1 MMKNKGKRLVV
12 LLIAAC
18 MILSMFSGMTVSAAT
33 DAEIYATTNTIKKVD
48 EKYYYVDASGKTDKK
63 TGWKKVAGKYTYYVG
78 SKGNVTV
85 KITKGKYYKWSD
97 GQFKKQPVKKN
108 STKAIKGKA
117 FYVNKNG
124 NIEKKTGWKKVAGKY
139 AYYVNSNGAVSHK
152 ITKGKYYKWSNG
164 QFKKQPVRKNST
176 KTIQGKAFYVNK
188 NGNIEKKTGWK
199 KVAGKYT
206 YYVGSKGNVTVKI
219 TGGKY
224 YKWSNGKFKQQSL
237 EKYNGKIITIGKKA
251 FYVSENKIVRKTG
264 WNRVS
269 DPESFSITS
278 PRGYYVGTKG
288 SVLYKETAK
297 GTYEITSVGKVSD
310 KLMKNGWNGSVF
322 VKNGK
327 VQIKT
332 TVTVGGYINV
342 FDEDGKRVTLKN
354 SGNNIIRSDTNEP
367 VTTKGAYKVGSGS
380 NKTTYYVTNNGN
392 IKKNGTV
399 TVNGVKYT
407 VDASGKCT
415 KVTKNGSG
423 NSDGSGTNGNQE
435 QQSHV
440 CKWKLVMNSSLSP
453 VKTNY
458 KEHAA
463 VTKTVNK
470 KIRDAYDE
478 TVYSEHEWF
487 CCNGCSKDGLKDQDC
502 SYETYEELEEHQA
515 STAIYDENGKLKY
528 KHGGW
533 HTATVIVD
541 TIHHDAVY
549 ADVKEVVEKEWS
561 ECDYT
566 YKCTVCGDTMTEH
579 VVWGDTE
586 NSSACAYIP
595 NKSGDMLY
603 ADGSGVC
610 QVVTKNTPYGTI
622 GIDLAEPAYLTL
634 LKDHG
639 FIK

>member
-12 LLIAAC
+12 LLIAVC

-48 EKYYYVDASGKTDKK
+48 GKYYYVNASGKTDKK

-108 STKAIKGKA
+108 STKTIKGKA

-124 NIEKKTGWKKVAGKY
+124 NIEKKTGWKKIAGKY
-139 AYYVNSNGAVSHK
+139 AYYVNSNGVVSLK
-152 ITKGKYYKWSNG
+152 ITGGNYQKWSNG
-164 QFKKQPVRKNST
+164 QFKK
-176 KTIQGKAFYVNK
+176 
-188 NGNIEKKTGWK
+188 
-199 KVAGKYT
+199 
-206 YYVGSKGNVTVKI
+206 
-219 TGGKY
+219 
-224 YKWSNGKFKQQSL
+224 QSL

-251 FYVSENKIVRKTG
+251 FYVSEDKIVRKTG
-264 WNRVS
+264 WKRVS
-269 DPESFSITS
+269 GAKLSSITN

-297 GTYEITSVGKVSD
+297 GTCKITSAGEVSD

-342 FDEDGKRVTLKN
+342 FNKDGKRVTLKK
-354 SGNNIIRSDTNEP
+354 SGNKIVRSDTNEP

-380 NKTTYYVTNNGN
+380 NKQTYYVTNNGN

-415 KVTKNGSG
+415 KVTENGSG
-423 NSDGSGTNGNQE
+423 NSDGSGNDGEQNSGTNGNQD

-458 KEHAA
+458 KGHAA

-478 TVYSEHEWF
+478 PVYGERVICRMCKKQF
-487 CCNGCSKDGLKDQDC
+487 L
-502 SYETYEELEEHQA
+502 TYEDWGVHSDETNHGNCSLE
-515 STAIYDENGKLKY
+515 D
-528 KHGGW
+528 
-533 HTATVIVD
+533 VIVD

-549 ADVKEVVEKEWS
+549 ADVEEVVEKEWS
-561 ECDYT
+561 EWDQT
-566 YKCTVCGDTMTEH
+566 YKCTECGDIMTEH
-579 VVWGDTE
+579 VVNKNGELIYT
-586 NSSACAYIP
+586 P
-595 NKSGDMLY
+595 NKSGVLVDINGNEQDKVT
-603 ADGSGVC
+603 AGVSY
-610 QVVTKNTPYGTI
+610 K
-622 GIDLAEPAYLTL
+622 
-634 LKDHG
+634 
-639 FIK
+639 

>member
-48 EKYYYVDASGKTDKK
+48 GKYYYVNASGKTDKK

-85 KITKGKYYKWSD
+85 KITGGKYYKWSD

-124 NIEKKTGWKKVAGKY
+124 NIEKKTGWKKIAGKY
-139 AYYVNSNGAVSHK
+139 AYYVNSNGVVSLK
-152 ITKGKYYKWSNG
+152 ITGGNYQKWSNG
-164 QFKKQPVRKNST
+164 QFKK
-176 KTIQGKAFYVNK
+176 
-188 NGNIEKKTGWK
+188 
-199 KVAGKYT
+199 
-206 YYVGSKGNVTVKI
+206 
-219 TGGKY
+219 
-224 YKWSNGKFKQQSL
+224 QSL

-251 FYVSENKIVRKTG
+251 FYVSEDKIVRKTG
-264 WNRVS
+264 WKRVS
-269 DPESFSITS
+269 GAKLSSITN

-297 GTYEITSVGKVSD
+297 GTCKITSAGEVSD

-342 FDEDGKRVTLKN
+342 FNKDGKRVTLKK
-354 SGNNIIRSDTNEP
+354 SGNKIVRSDTNEP

-380 NKTTYYVTNNGN
+380 NKQTYYVTNNGN

-415 KVTKNGSG
+415 KVTENGSG
-423 NSDGSGTNGNQE
+423 NSDGSGNDGEQNSGTNGNQD

-478 TVYSEHEWF
+478 PIYSEEPWYV
-487 CCNGCSKDGLKDQDC
+487 CNSCSRRGIDDQEC
-502 SYETYEELEEHQA
+502 AYETYEELLEHHKA
-515 STAIYDENGKLKY
+515 NN
-528 KHGGW
+528 HGGN
-533 HTATVIVD
+533 HLIKKLLRYE
-541 TIHHDAVY
+541 HHDAVY

-561 ECDYT
+561 EWDQT

-579 VVWGDTE
+579 VVCGDTE
-586 NSSACAYIP
+586 KKQGVCAFILD
-595 NKSGDMLY
+595 KSGELVD
-603 ADGSGVC
+603 DDVI
-610 QVVTKNTPYGTI
+610 VTANTYYG
-622 GIDLAEPAYLTL
+622 AYYDAAKDSKYTDYLQL
-634 LKDHG
+634 LKDHH
-639 FIK
+639 FIQ

>member
-48 EKYYYVDASGKTDKK
+48 GKYYYVNASGKMDKK

-108 STKAIKGKA
+108 STKTIKGKA

-124 NIEKKTGWKKVAGKY
+124 NIEKKTGWKKIAGKY
-139 AYYVNSNGAVSHK
+139 AYYVNSNGVVSLK
-152 ITKGKYYKWSNG
+152 ITGGNYQKWSNG
-164 QFKKQPVRKNST
+164 QFKK
-176 KTIQGKAFYVNK
+176 
-188 NGNIEKKTGWK
+188 
-199 KVAGKYT
+199 
-206 YYVGSKGNVTVKI
+206 
-219 TGGKY
+219 
-224 YKWSNGKFKQQSL
+224 QSL

-251 FYVSENKIVRKTG
+251 FYVSEDKIVRKTG
-264 WNRVS
+264 WKRVS
-269 DPESFSITS
+269 GAKLSSITN

-297 GTYEITSVGKVSD
+297 GTCKITSAGEVSD

-342 FDEDGKRVTLKN
+342 FNKDGKRVTLKK
-354 SGNNIIRSDTNEP
+354 SGNKIVRSDTNEP

-415 KVTKNGSG
+415 KVTENGSD
-423 NSDGSGTNGNQE
+423 NSDESGNDGEQNSGTNGNQD

-440 CKWKLVMNSSLSP
+440 CKWKVVMNSSLSP

-478 TVYSEHEWF
+478 KVYSEHEWF

-561 ECDYT
+561 EWDQT

-579 VVWGDTE
+579 VVCGATE
-586 NSSACAYIP
+586 NTSMVEAYIP
-595 NKSGDMLY
+595 NKSGELVDDDGKAYIRVTAKKPYTWTGSVLNKKLS
-603 ADGSGVC
+603 ADEFYKTYGYVYIGSFANY
-610 QVVTKNTPYGTI
+610 TYIPNNDYM
-622 GIDLAEPAYLTL
+622 EL
-634 LKDHG
+634 LKAHG

>member
-48 EKYYYVDASGKTDKK
+48 GKYYYVNASGKTDKK

-85 KITKGKYYKWSD
+85 KITGGKYYKWSD

-124 NIEKKTGWKKVAGKY
+124 NIEKKTGWKKIAGKY
-139 AYYVNSNGAVSHK
+139 AYYVNSNGVVSLK
-152 ITKGKYYKWSNG
+152 ITGGNYQKWSNG
-164 QFKKQPVRKNST
+164 QFKK
-176 KTIQGKAFYVNK
+176 
-188 NGNIEKKTGWK
+188 
-199 KVAGKYT
+199 
-206 YYVGSKGNVTVKI
+206 
-219 TGGKY
+219 
-224 YKWSNGKFKQQSL
+224 QSL

-251 FYVSENKIVRKTG
+251 FYVSEDKIVRKTG
-264 WNRVS
+264 WKRVS
-269 DPESFSITS
+269 GAKLSSITN

-297 GTYEITSVGKVSD
+297 GTCKITSAGEVSD

-327 VQIKT
+327 VKIKT

-342 FDEDGKRVTLKN
+342 FNKDGKRVTLKK
-354 SGNNIIRSDTNEP
+354 SGNKIVRSDTNEP

-380 NKTTYYVTNNGN
+380 NKQTYYVTNNGN

-415 KVTKNGSG
+415 KVTENGSDNSDGSG
-423 NSDGSGTNGNQE
+423 NDGEQNSGTNGNQE

-440 CKWKLVMNSSLSP
+440 CKWKVVMNSSLSP

-478 TVYSEHEWF
+478 PIYSEEPWYV
-487 CCNGCSKDGLKDQDC
+487 CNSCSRRGIDDQEC
-502 SYETYEELEEHQA
+502 AYETYEELLEHHKA
-515 STAIYDENGKLKY
+515 NN
-528 KHGGW
+528 HGGN
-533 HTATVIVD
+533 HLIKKLLRYE
-541 TIHHDAVY
+541 HHDAVY
-549 ADVKEVVEKEWS
+549 ADVEEVVEKEWS
-561 ECDYT
+561 EWDQT
-566 YKCTVCGDTMTEH
+566 YKCTECGDIMTEH
-579 VVWGDTE
+579 VVNKNGELIYT
-586 NSSACAYIP
+586 P
-595 NKSGDMLY
+595 NKSGVLVDINGNEQDKVT
-603 ADGSGVC
+603 AGVSY
-610 QVVTKNTPYGTI
+610 K
-622 GIDLAEPAYLTL
+622 
-634 LKDHG
+634 
-639 FIK
+639 

>member
-1 MMKNKGKRLVV
+1 MFTMMKNKGKRLVV

-48 EKYYYVDASGKTDKK
+48 GKYYYVNASGKMDKK

-78 SKGNVTV
+78 SKSNVTV

-108 STKAIKGKA
+108 STKTIKGKA

-124 NIEKKTGWKKVAGKY
+124 NIEKKTGWKKIAGKY
-139 AYYVNSNGAVSHK
+139 AYYVNSNGVVSLK
-152 ITKGKYYKWSNG
+152 ITGGNYQKWSNG
-164 QFKKQPVRKNST
+164 QFKK
-176 KTIQGKAFYVNK
+176 
-188 NGNIEKKTGWK
+188 
-199 KVAGKYT
+199 
-206 YYVGSKGNVTVKI
+206 
-219 TGGKY
+219 
-224 YKWSNGKFKQQSL
+224 QSL

-251 FYVSENKIVRKTG
+251 FYVSEDKIVRKTG
-264 WNRVS
+264 WKRVS
-269 DPESFSITS
+269 GAKLSSITN

-342 FDEDGKRVTLKN
+342 FNKDGKRVTLKK
-354 SGNNIIRSDTNEP
+354 SGNKIVRSDTNEP

-380 NKTTYYVTNNGN
+380 NKQTYYVTNNGN

-415 KVTKNGSG
+415 KVTENGSG
-423 NSDGSGTNGNQE
+423 NSDGSGNDGEQNSGTNGNQD

-478 TVYSEHEWF
+478 KVYSEHEWF

-549 ADVKEVVEKEWS
+549 ADVEEVVEKEWS
-561 ECDYT
+561 EWDQT

-579 VVWGDTE
+579 VVCGATE
-586 NSSACAYIP
+586 NTSMVEAYIP
-595 NKSGDMLY
+595 NKSGELVDDDGKAYIRVTAKKPYTWTGSVLNKKLS
-603 ADGSGVC
+603 ADEFYKTYGYVYIGSFANY
-610 QVVTKNTPYGTI
+610 TYIPNNDYM
-622 GIDLAEPAYLTL
+622 EL
-634 LKDHG
+634 LKAHG

>member
-1 MMKNKGKRLVV
+1 MMKNKGKKLVV

-48 EKYYYVDASGKTDKK
+48 GKYYYVNASGKMDKK

-108 STKAIKGKA
+108 STKTIKGKA

-124 NIEKKTGWKKVAGKY
+124 NIEKKTGWKKIAGKY
-139 AYYVNSNGAVSHK
+139 AYYVNSNGVVSLK
-152 ITKGKYYKWSNG
+152 ITGGNYQKWSNG
-164 QFKKQPVRKNST
+164 QFKK
-176 KTIQGKAFYVNK
+176 
-188 NGNIEKKTGWK
+188 
-199 KVAGKYT
+199 
-206 YYVGSKGNVTVKI
+206 
-219 TGGKY
+219 
-224 YKWSNGKFKQQSL
+224 QSL

-251 FYVSENKIVRKTG
+251 FYVSEDKIVRKTG
-264 WNRVS
+264 WKRVS
-269 DPESFSITS
+269 GAKLSSITN

-288 SVLYKETAK
+288 SVLYKETAM

-342 FDEDGKRVTLKN
+342 FDKDGKRVTLKN
-354 SGNNIIRSDTNEP
+354 SGNNIVRSDTNEP

-415 KVTKNGSG
+415 KVTENGSD
-423 NSDGSGTNGNQE
+423 NSDESGNDGEQNSGTNGNQD

-440 CKWKLVMNSSLSP
+440 CKWKVVMNSSLSP

-478 TVYSEHEWF
+478 PVYGERVICRMCKKQF
-487 CCNGCSKDGLKDQDC
+487 L
-502 SYETYEELEEHQA
+502 TYEDWGVHSDETNHGNCSLE
-515 STAIYDENGKLKY
+515 D
-528 KHGGW
+528 
-533 HTATVIVD
+533 VIVD

-561 ECDYT
+561 EWDQT
-566 YKCTVCGDTMTEH
+566 YKCTECGDTMTEH
-579 VVWGDTE
+579 VVCGAIDT
-586 NSSACAYIP
+586 SSYVLAYISDKGGEKVD
-595 NKSGDMLY
+595 NNGKAYLRFTANM
-603 ADGSGVC
+603 
-610 QVVTKNTPYGTI
+610 PYGRGSDVNKKLTKDEI
-622 GIDLAEPAYLTL
+622 YKTYGYVYLLDDADLIYAPDESYLQL
-634 LKDHG
+634 LKDHH
-639 FIK
+639 FIQ

>member
-48 EKYYYVDASGKTDKK
+48 GKYYYVNASGKTDKK

-97 GQFKKQPVKKN
+97 GQFKKQPVNKN
-108 STKAIKGKA
+108 STKTIKGKA

-124 NIEKKTGWKKVAGKY
+124 NIEKKTGWKKIAGKY
-139 AYYVNSNGAVSHK
+139 AYYVNSNGVVSLK
-152 ITKGKYYKWSNG
+152 ITGGNYQKWSNG
-164 QFKKQPVRKNST
+164 QFKK
-176 KTIQGKAFYVNK
+176 
-188 NGNIEKKTGWK
+188 
-199 KVAGKYT
+199 
-206 YYVGSKGNVTVKI
+206 
-219 TGGKY
+219 
-224 YKWSNGKFKQQSL
+224 QSL

-251 FYVSENKIVRKTG
+251 FYVSEDKIVRKTG
-264 WNRVS
+264 WKRVS
-269 DPESFSITS
+269 GAKLSSITN

-342 FDEDGKRVTLKN
+342 FNKDGKRVTLKK
-354 SGNNIIRSDTNEP
+354 SGNKIVRSDTNEP

-415 KVTKNGSG
+415 KVTENGSD
-423 NSDGSGTNGNQE
+423 NSDESGNDGEQNSGTNGNQD

-440 CKWKLVMNSSLSP
+440 CKWLVVLDKNQNP
-453 VKTNY
+453 VQSNY
-458 KEHAA
+458 KKHDA
-463 VTKTVNK
+463 VMGTENQL
-470 KIRDAYDE
+470 IRDAWDE
-478 TVYSEHEWF
+478 PIYAARKWLV
-487 CCNGCSKDGLKDQDC
+487 CNTCSGELGIDDQDC
-502 SYETYEELEEHQA
+502 AYENTAELDKHQDA
-515 STAIYDENGKLKY
+515 VH
-528 KHGGW
+528 HGGN
-533 HTATVIVD
+533 HLVKKIID
-541 TIHHDAVY
+541 YKHHDAEY
-549 ADVKEVVEKEWS
+549 ADVPVIKKRAYE

-610 QVVTKNTPYGTI
+610 QVVTKNTPYGTV

>member
-48 EKYYYVDASGKTDKK
+48 GKYYYVNASGKTDKK

-108 STKAIKGKA
+108 STKTIKGKA

-124 NIEKKTGWKKVAGKY
+124 NIEKKTGWKKIAGKY
-139 AYYVNSNGAVSHK
+139 AYYVNSNGVVSLK
-152 ITKGKYYKWSNG
+152 ITGGNYQKWSNG
-164 QFKKQPVRKNST
+164 QFKK
-176 KTIQGKAFYVNK
+176 
-188 NGNIEKKTGWK
+188 
-199 KVAGKYT
+199 
-206 YYVGSKGNVTVKI
+206 
-219 TGGKY
+219 
-224 YKWSNGKFKQQSL
+224 QSL

-251 FYVSENKIVRKTG
+251 FYVSEDKIVRKTG
-264 WNRVS
+264 WKRVS
-269 DPESFSITS
+269 GANLSSIMN

-297 GTYEITSVGKVSD
+297 GTCKITSAGEVSD

-332 TVTVGGYINV
+332 NVTVGGYINV
-342 FDEDGKRVTLKN
+342 FDKDGKRVTLKK
-354 SGNNIIRSDTNEP
+354 SGNNIVRSDTNEP

-415 KVTKNGSG
+415 KVTENGSDNSDGSG
-423 NSDGSGTNGNQE
+423 NDGEQNSGTNGNQE

-478 TVYSEHEWF
+478 PVYGERVICRMCKKQF
-487 CCNGCSKDGLKDQDC
+487 L
-502 SYETYEELEEHQA
+502 TYEDWGVHSDETNHGNCSLE
-515 STAIYDENGKLKY
+515 D
-528 KHGGW
+528 
-533 HTATVIVD
+533 VIVD

-549 ADVKEVVEKEWS
+549 ADVEEVVEKEWS
-561 ECDYT
+561 EWDQT

-579 VVWGDTE
+579 VVCGDTE
-586 NSSACAYIP
+586 KKQGVCAFILD
-595 NKSGDMLY
+595 KSGELVD
-603 ADGSGVC
+603 DDVI
-610 QVVTKNTPYGTI
+610 VTANTYYG
-622 GIDLAEPAYLTL
+622 AYYDAAKDSKYTDYLQL
-634 LKDHG
+634 LKDHH
-639 FIK
+639 FIQ

>member
-33 DAEIYATTNTIKKVD
+33 DAEIYATTNTIKKDD
-48 EKYYYVDASGKTDKK
+48 EKYYYVNASGKTDKK

-78 SKGNVTV
+78 PKGNVTV
-85 KITKGKYYKWSD
+85 KITKGKYYKWSN

-108 STKAIKGKA
+108 STKTIKGKA

-124 NIEKKTGWKKVAGKY
+124 NIEKKTGWKKIAGKY
-139 AYYVNSNGAVSHK
+139 AYYVNSNGVVSLK
-152 ITKGKYYKWSNG
+152 ITGGNYQKWSNG
-164 QFKKQPVRKNST
+164 QFKK
-176 KTIQGKAFYVNK
+176 
-188 NGNIEKKTGWK
+188 
-199 KVAGKYT
+199 
-206 YYVGSKGNVTVKI
+206 
-219 TGGKY
+219 
-224 YKWSNGKFKQQSL
+224 QSL

-251 FYVSENKIVRKTG
+251 FYVSEDKIVRKTG
-264 WNRVS
+264 WKRVS
-269 DPESFSITS
+269 GANLSSIMN

-297 GTYEITSVGKVSD
+297 GTCKITSAGEVSD

-332 TVTVGGYINV
+332 NVTVGGYINV
-342 FDEDGKRVTLKN
+342 FDKDGKRVTLKK
-354 SGNNIIRSDTNEP
+354 SGNNIVRSDTNEP

-415 KVTKNGSG
+415 KVTENGSDNSDGSG
-423 NSDGSGTNGNQE
+423 NDGEQNSGTNGNQD

-478 TVYSEHEWF
+478 PVYGERVICRMCKKQF
-487 CCNGCSKDGLKDQDC
+487 L
-502 SYETYEELEEHQA
+502 TYEDWGVHSDETNHGNCSLE
-515 STAIYDENGKLKY
+515 D
-528 KHGGW
+528 
-533 HTATVIVD
+533 VIVD

-561 ECDYT
+561 EWDQT

-579 VVWGDTE
+579 VVCGDTE
-586 NSSACAYIP
+586 KKQGVCAFILD
-595 NKSGDMLY
+595 KSGELVD
-603 ADGSGVC
+603 DDVI
-610 QVVTKNTPYGTI
+610 VTANTYYG
-622 GIDLAEPAYLTL
+622 AYYDAAKDSKYTDYLQL
-634 LKDHG
+634 LKDHH
-639 FIK
+639 FIQ

>member
-33 DAEIYATTNTIKKVD
+33 NAEIYATTNTIKKVD
-48 EKYYYVDASGKTDKK
+48 GKYYYVNASGKMDKK

-78 SKGNVTV
+78 SKSNVTV

-108 STKAIKGKA
+108 STKTIKGKA

-124 NIEKKTGWKKVAGKY
+124 NIEKKTGWKKIAGKY
-139 AYYVNSNGAVSHK
+139 AYYVNSNGVVSLK
-152 ITKGKYYKWSNG
+152 ITGGNYQKWSNG
-164 QFKKQPVRKNST
+164 QFKK
-176 KTIQGKAFYVNK
+176 
-188 NGNIEKKTGWK
+188 
-199 KVAGKYT
+199 
-206 YYVGSKGNVTVKI
+206 
-219 TGGKY
+219 
-224 YKWSNGKFKQQSL
+224 QSL

-251 FYVSENKIVRKTG
+251 FYVSEDKIVRKTG
-264 WNRVS
+264 WKRVS
-269 DPESFSITS
+269 GAKLSSITN

-342 FDEDGKRVTLKN
+342 FNKDGKRVTLKK
-354 SGNNIIRSDTNEP
+354 SGNKIVRSDTNEP

-380 NKTTYYVTNNGN
+380 NKQTYYVTNNGN

-415 KVTKNGSG
+415 KVTENGSDNSDGSG
-423 NSDGSGTNGNQE
+423 NDGEQNSGTNGNQE

-440 CKWKLVMNSSLSP
+440 CKWKVVMNSSLSP

-478 TVYSEHEWF
+478 PVYGERVICRMCKKQF
-487 CCNGCSKDGLKDQDC
+487 L
-502 SYETYEELEEHQA
+502 TYEDWGVHSDETNHGNCSLE
-515 STAIYDENGKLKY
+515 D
-528 KHGGW
+528 
-533 HTATVIVD
+533 VIVD

-561 ECDYT
+561 EWDQT
-566 YKCTVCGDTMTEH
+566 YKCTVCGDIMTEH
-579 VVWGDTE
+579 VVCGDTE
-586 NSSACAYIP
+586 KKQGVCAFILD
-595 NKSGDMLY
+595 KSGELVD
-603 ADGSGVC
+603 DDVI
-610 QVVTKNTPYGTI
+610 VTANTYYG
-622 GIDLAEPAYLTL
+622 AYYDAAKDSKYTDYLQL
-634 LKDHG
+634 LKDHH
-639 FIK
+639 FIQ

>member
-48 EKYYYVDASGKTDKK
+48 GKYYYVNASGKTDKK

-108 STKAIKGKA
+108 STKTIKGKA

-124 NIEKKTGWKKVAGKY
+124 NIEKKTGWKKIAGKY
-139 AYYVNSNGAVSHK
+139 AYYVNSNGVVSLK
-152 ITKGKYYKWSNG
+152 ITGGNYQKWSNG
-164 QFKKQPVRKNST
+164 QFKK
-176 KTIQGKAFYVNK
+176 
-188 NGNIEKKTGWK
+188 
-199 KVAGKYT
+199 
-206 YYVGSKGNVTVKI
+206 
-219 TGGKY
+219 
-224 YKWSNGKFKQQSL
+224 QSL

-251 FYVSENKIVRKTG
+251 FYVSEDKIVRKTG
-264 WNRVS
+264 WKRVS
-269 DPESFSITS
+269 GAKLSSITN

-342 FDEDGKRVTLKN
+342 FNKDGKRVTLKK
-354 SGNNIIRSDTNEP
+354 SGNKIVRSDTNEP

-380 NKTTYYVTNNGN
+380 NKQTYYVTNNGN

-415 KVTKNGSG
+415 KVTENGSG
-423 NSDGSGTNGNQE
+423 NSDGSGNDGEQNSGTNGNQD

-478 TVYSEHEWF
+478 KVYSEHEWF

-549 ADVKEVVEKEWS
+549 ADVEEVVEKEWS
-561 ECDYT
+561 EWDQT

-579 VVWGDTE
+579 VVCGATE
-586 NSSACAYIP
+586 NTSMVEAYIP
-595 NKSGDMLY
+595 NKSGELVDDDGKAYIRVTAKKPYTWTGSVLNKKLS
-603 ADGSGVC
+603 ADEFYKTYGYVYIGSFANY
-610 QVVTKNTPYGTI
+610 TYIPNNDYM
-622 GIDLAEPAYLTL
+622 EL
-634 LKDHG
+634 LKAHG

>member
-48 EKYYYVDASGKTDKK
+48 GKYYYVNASGKMDKK

-108 STKAIKGKA
+108 STKTIKGKA

-199 KVAGKYT
+199 KVAGEYT
-206 YYVGSKGNVTVKI
+206 
-219 TGGKY
+219 
-224 YKWSNGKFKQQSL
+224 
-237 EKYNGKIITIGKKA
+237 
-251 FYVSENKIVRKTG
+251 
-264 WNRVS
+264 
-269 DPESFSITS
+269 
-278 PRGYYVGTKG
+278 YYVGTKG

-297 GTYEITSVGKVSD
+297 GTCKITSAGEVSD

-342 FDEDGKRVTLKN
+342 FDEDGKRVTLKK
-354 SGNNIIRSDTNEP
+354 SGNNIVRSDTNEP
-367 VTTKGAYKVGSGS
+367 VTTKGAYKVGTGD
-380 NKTTYYVTNNGN
+380 NKTIYYCNNTSGK
-392 IKKNGTV
+392 IKTSGTV
-399 TVNGVKYT
+399 TINGKIYTIGNNGKVNVQNPGNGGQGN
-407 VDASGKCT
+407 DDSGKD
-415 KVTKNGSG
+415 NSGSK
-423 NSDGSGTNGNQE
+423 Q
-435 QQSHV
+435 HV
-440 CKWKLVMNSSLSP
+440 CKWLVVLDKKQNP
-453 VKTNY
+453 VQSNY
-458 KEHAA
+458 KKHDAA
-463 VTKTVNK
+463 MGTENQL
-470 KIRDAYDE
+470 IRDAWDE
-478 TVYSEHEWF
+478 PIYAARKWLV
-487 CCNGCSKDGLKDQDC
+487 CNTCSGELGIDDQDC
-502 SYETYEELEEHQA
+502 AYENTAELDKHQDA
-515 STAIYDENGKLKY
+515 VHHGGNHLVKKIIDY
-528 KHGGW
+528 KH
-533 HTATVIVD
+533 HN
-541 TIHHDAVY
+541 AVY
-549 ADVKEVVEKEWS
+549 ADVPVTKERAYEEWD
-561 ECDYT
+561 ET
-566 YKCTVCGDTMTEH
+566 YKCTVCGDTMTVH
-579 VVWGDTE
+579 VVCGDTE
-586 NSSACAYIP
+586 QRSGTCAYIP
-595 NKSGDMLY
+595 NKSGDLVWD
-603 ADGSGVC
+603 DGTLRRTVKAGV
-610 QVVTKNTPYGTI
+610 PYGVYVDDSYDT
-622 GIDLAEPAYLTL
+622 AYLTL

-639 FIK
+639 IVK

>member
-33 DAEIYATTNTIKKVD
+33 DAEIYATTNTIKKDD
-48 EKYYYVDASGKTDKK
+48 EKYYYVNASGKTDKK

-85 KITKGKYYKWSD
+85 KITGGKYYKWSD

-354 SGNNIIRSDTNEP
+354 SGNNIVRSDTNEP

-440 CKWKLVMNSSLSP
+440 CKWKVVMNSSLSP

-478 TVYSEHEWF
+478 PIYSEEPWYV
-487 CCNGCSKDGLKDQDC
+487 CNSCSRRGIDDQEC
-502 SYETYEELEEHQA
+502 AYETYEELLEHHKV
-515 STAIYDENGKLKY
+515 NN
-528 KHGGW
+528 HGGN
-533 HTATVIVD
+533 HLIKKLLRYE
-541 TIHHDAVY
+541 HHDAVY

-561 ECDYT
+561 EWDQT
-566 YKCTVCGDTMTEH
+566 YKCTVCGDIMTEH
-579 VVWGDTE
+579 VVNKNGELIYT
-586 NSSACAYIP
+586 P
-595 NKSGDMLY
+595 NKSGVLVDINGNEQDKVT
-603 ADGSGVC
+603 AGVSY
-610 QVVTKNTPYGTI
+610 K
-622 GIDLAEPAYLTL
+622 
-634 LKDHG
+634 
-639 FIK
+639 

>member
-1 MMKNKGKRLVV
+1 MMKKKGKRLVV

-48 EKYYYVDASGKTDKK
+48 EKYYYVNASGKMDKK

-108 STKAIKGKA
+108 STKTIKGKA

-124 NIEKKTGWKKVAGKY
+124 NIEKKTGWKKIAGKY
-139 AYYVNSNGAVSHK
+139 AYYVNSNGVVSLK
-152 ITKGKYYKWSNG
+152 ITGGNYQKWSNG
-164 QFKKQPVRKNST
+164 QFKK
-176 KTIQGKAFYVNK
+176 
-188 NGNIEKKTGWK
+188 
-199 KVAGKYT
+199 
-206 YYVGSKGNVTVKI
+206 
-219 TGGKY
+219 
-224 YKWSNGKFKQQSL
+224 QSL

-251 FYVSENKIVRKTG
+251 FYVSEDKIVRKTG
-264 WNRVS
+264 WKRVS
-269 DPESFSITS
+269 GAKLSSITN

-297 GTYEITSVGKVSD
+297 GTCKITSAGEVSD

-342 FDEDGKRVTLKN
+342 FNKDGKRVTLKK
-354 SGNNIIRSDTNEP
+354 SGNNIVRSDTNEP

-380 NKTTYYVTNNGN
+380 NKQTYYVTNNGN

-415 KVTKNGSG
+415 KVTENGSG
-423 NSDGSGTNGNQE
+423 NSDGSGNDGKQEPSTNGNQD

-478 TVYSEHEWF
+478 PVYGERVICRMCKKQF
-487 CCNGCSKDGLKDQDC
+487 L
-502 SYETYEELEEHQA
+502 TYEDWGVHSDETNHGNCSLE
-515 STAIYDENGKLKY
+515 D
-528 KHGGW
+528 
-533 HTATVIVD
+533 VIVD

-561 ECDYT
+561 EWDQT

-579 VVWGDTE
+579 VVCGATE
-586 NSSACAYIP
+586 NTSMVEAYIP
-595 NKSGDMLY
+595 NKSGEVIDDDGKAYIRVTAKKPYTWTGSVLNKKLS
-603 ADGSGVC
+603 ADEFYKTYGYVYIGSFANY
-610 QVVTKNTPYGTI
+610 TYIPNNDYM
-622 GIDLAEPAYLTL
+622 EL
-634 LKDHG
+634 LKAHG

>member
-48 EKYYYVDASGKTDKK
+48 GKYYYVNASGKTDKK

-85 KITKGKYYKWSD
+85 KITGGKYYKWSD

-124 NIEKKTGWKKVAGKY
+124 NIEKKTGWKKIAGKY
-139 AYYVNSNGAVSHK
+139 AYYVNSNGVVSLK
-152 ITKGKYYKWSNG
+152 ITGGNYQKWSNG
-164 QFKKQPVRKNST
+164 QFKK
-176 KTIQGKAFYVNK
+176 
-188 NGNIEKKTGWK
+188 
-199 KVAGKYT
+199 
-206 YYVGSKGNVTVKI
+206 
-219 TGGKY
+219 
-224 YKWSNGKFKQQSL
+224 QSL
-237 EKYNGKIITIGKKA
+237 EKYNGKIIIIGKKA
-251 FYVSENKIVRKTG
+251 FYVSEDKIVRKTG
-264 WNRVS
+264 WKRVS
-269 DPESFSITS
+269 GANLSSITN

-297 GTYEITSVGKVSD
+297 GTCKITSAGEVSD

-342 FDEDGKRVTLKN
+342 FNKDGKRVTLKK
-354 SGNNIIRSDTNEP
+354 SGNKIVRSDTNEP

-380 NKTTYYVTNNGN
+380 NKQTYYVTNNGN

-415 KVTKNGSG
+415 KVTENGSDNSDGSG
-423 NSDGSGTNGNQE
+423 NDGEQNSGTNGNQE

-440 CKWKLVMNSSLSP
+440 CKWKVVMNSSLSP

-463 VTKTVNK
+463 VTKIVNK

-478 TVYSEHEWF
+478 PIYSEEPWYV
-487 CCNGCSKDGLKDQDC
+487 CNSCSRRGIDDQEC
-502 SYETYEELEEHQA
+502 AYETYEELLEHHKA
-515 STAIYDENGKLKY
+515 NN
-528 KHGGW
+528 HGGN
-533 HTATVIVD
+533 HLIKKLLRYE
-541 TIHHDAVY
+541 HHDAVY
-549 ADVKEVVEKEWS
+549 ADVEEVVEKEWS
-561 ECDYT
+561 EWDQT
-566 YKCTVCGDTMTEH
+566 YKCTECGDIMTEH
-579 VVWGDTE
+579 VVNKNGELIYT
-586 NSSACAYIP
+586 P
-595 NKSGDMLY
+595 KKSGVLVDINGNEQDKVT
-603 ADGSGVC
+603 AGVSY
-610 QVVTKNTPYGTI
+610 K
-622 GIDLAEPAYLTL
+622 
-634 LKDHG
+634 
-639 FIK
+639 

>member
-124 NIEKKTGWKKVAGKY
+124 NIEKKTGWKKIAGKY
-139 AYYVNSNGAVSHK
+139 AYYVNSNGVVSLK
-152 ITKGKYYKWSNG
+152 ITGGNYQKWSNG
-164 QFKKQPVRKNST
+164 QFKK
-176 KTIQGKAFYVNK
+176 
-188 NGNIEKKTGWK
+188 
-199 KVAGKYT
+199 
-206 YYVGSKGNVTVKI
+206 
-219 TGGKY
+219 
-224 YKWSNGKFKQQSL
+224 QSL

-251 FYVSENKIVRKTG
+251 FYVSEDKIVRKTG
-264 WNRVS
+264 WKRVS
-269 DPESFSITS
+269 GANLSSITN

-297 GTYEITSVGKVSD
+297 GTCKITSAGEVSD

-342 FDEDGKRVTLKN
+342 FNKDGKRVTLKK
-354 SGNNIIRSDTNEP
+354 SGNKIVRSDTNEP

-380 NKTTYYVTNNGN
+380 NKQTYYVTNNGN

-415 KVTKNGSG
+415 KVTENGSDNSDGSG
-423 NSDGSGTNGNQE
+423 NDGEQNSGTNGNQE

-440 CKWKLVMNSSLSP
+440 CKWKVVMNSSLSP

-463 VTKTVNK
+463 VTKIVNK

-478 TVYSEHEWF
+478 PIYSEEPWYV
-487 CCNGCSKDGLKDQDC
+487 CNSCSRRGIDDQEC
-502 SYETYEELEEHQA
+502 AYETYEELLEHHKA
-515 STAIYDENGKLKY
+515 NN
-528 KHGGW
+528 HGGN
-533 HTATVIVD
+533 HLIKKLLRYE
-541 TIHHDAVY
+541 HHDAVY
-549 ADVKEVVEKEWS
+549 ADVEEVVEKEWS
-561 ECDYT
+561 EWDQT
-566 YKCTVCGDTMTEH
+566 YKCTVCGDIMTEH
-579 VVWGDTE
+579 VVNKNGELIYT
-586 NSSACAYIP
+586 P
-595 NKSGDMLY
+595 NKSGVLVDINGNEQDKVT
-603 ADGSGVC
+603 AGVSY
-610 QVVTKNTPYGTI
+610 K
-622 GIDLAEPAYLTL
+622 
-634 LKDHG
+634 
-639 FIK
+639 

>member
-48 EKYYYVDASGKTDKK
+48 EKYYYVNASGKMDKK

-108 STKAIKGKA
+108 STKTIKGKA

-124 NIEKKTGWKKVAGKY
+124 NIEKKTGWKKIADKY
-139 AYYVNSNGAVSHK
+139 AYYVNSNGVVSL
-152 ITKGKYYKWSNG
+152 
-164 QFKKQPVRKNST
+164 
-176 KTIQGKAFYVNK
+176 
-188 NGNIEKKTGWK
+188 
-199 KVAGKYT
+199 
-206 YYVGSKGNVTVKI
+206 KI
-219 TGGKY
+219 TGGNY
-224 YKWSNGKFKQQSL
+224 QKWSDGTFKKQSL

-251 FYVSENKIVRKTG
+251 FYVSEDKIVRKTG
-264 WNRVS
+264 WKRVS
-269 DPESFSITS
+269 GANLSSITNPS
-278 PRGYYVGTKG
+278 GYYVGTKG

-297 GTYEITSVGKVSD
+297 GTCKITSAGKVSD

-342 FDEDGKRVTLKN
+342 FDKEGKRVTLKK
-354 SGNNIIRSDTNEP
+354 SGNNIVRSDTNEP

-380 NKTTYYVTNNGN
+380 NKQTYYVTNNGN

-415 KVTKNGSG
+415 KVTENGSG
-423 NSDGSGTNGNQE
+423 NSDGSGNDGKQDSGTNGNQD

-440 CKWKLVMNSSLSP
+440 CKWKVVMNSSLSP

-478 TVYSEHEWF
+478 PVYGERVICRMCKKQF
-487 CCNGCSKDGLKDQDC
+487 L
-502 SYETYEELEEHQA
+502 TYEDWGAHSDETNHGNCSLE
-515 STAIYDENGKLKY
+515 D
-528 KHGGW
+528 
-533 HTATVIVD
+533 VIVD

-561 ECDYT
+561 EWDQT
-566 YKCTVCGDTMTEH
+566 YKCTECGDTMTEH
-579 VVWGDTE
+579 VVNKNGELIYT
-586 NSSACAYIP
+586 P
-595 NKSGDMLY
+595 NKSGVLVDINGNEQDKVT
-603 ADGSGVC
+603 AGVSY
-610 QVVTKNTPYGTI
+610 K
-622 GIDLAEPAYLTL
+622 
-634 LKDHG
+634 
-639 FIK
+639 

>member
-1 MMKNKGKRLVV
+1 MKNKGKRLVV

-48 EKYYYVDASGKTDKK
+48 GKYYYVNASGKMDKK

-108 STKAIKGKA
+108 STKTIKGKA

-199 KVAGKYT
+199 KVAGEYT
-206 YYVGSKGNVTVKI
+206 
-219 TGGKY
+219 
-224 YKWSNGKFKQQSL
+224 
-237 EKYNGKIITIGKKA
+237 
-251 FYVSENKIVRKTG
+251 
-264 WNRVS
+264 
-269 DPESFSITS
+269 
-278 PRGYYVGTKG
+278 YYVGTKG

-297 GTYEITSVGKVSD
+297 GTCKITSAGEVSD

-342 FDEDGKRVTLKN
+342 FDEDGKRVTLKK
-354 SGNNIIRSDTNEP
+354 SGNNIVRSDTNEP
-367 VTTKGAYKVGSGS
+367 VTTKGAYKVGTGD
-380 NKTTYYVTNNGN
+380 NKTIYYCNNTSGK
-392 IKKNGTV
+392 IKTSGTV
-399 TVNGVKYT
+399 TINGKIYTIGNNGKVNVQNPGNGGQGN
-407 VDASGKCT
+407 DDSGKD
-415 KVTKNGSG
+415 NSGSK
-423 NSDGSGTNGNQE
+423 Q
-435 QQSHV
+435 HV
-440 CKWKLVMNSSLSP
+440 CKWLVVLDKKQNP
-453 VKTNY
+453 VQSNY
-458 KEHAA
+458 KKHDAA
-463 VTKTVNK
+463 MGTENQL
-470 KIRDAYDE
+470 IRDAWDE
-478 TVYSEHEWF
+478 PIYAARKWLV
-487 CCNGCSKDGLKDQDC
+487 CNTCSGELGIDDQDC
-502 SYETYEELEEHQA
+502 AYENTAELDKHQDA
-515 STAIYDENGKLKY
+515 VHHGGNHLVKKIIDY
-528 KHGGW
+528 KH
-533 HTATVIVD
+533 HN
-541 TIHHDAVY
+541 AVY
-549 ADVKEVVEKEWS
+549 ADVPVTKERAYEEWD
-561 ECDYT
+561 ET
-566 YKCTVCGDTMTEH
+566 YKCTVCGDTMTVH
-579 VVWGDTE
+579 VVCGDTE
-586 NSSACAYIP
+586 QRSGTCAYIP
-595 NKSGDMLY
+595 NKSGDLVWD
-603 ADGSGVC
+603 DGTLRRTVKAGV
-610 QVVTKNTPYGTI
+610 PYGVYVDDSYDT
-622 GIDLAEPAYLTL
+622 AYLTL

-639 FIK
+639 IVK

>member
-48 EKYYYVDASGKTDKK
+48 GKYYYVNASGKMDKK

-78 SKGNVTV
+78 SKSNVTV

-108 STKAIKGKA
+108 STKTIKGKA

-124 NIEKKTGWKKVAGKY
+124 NIEKKTGWKKIAGKY
-139 AYYVNSNGAVSHK
+139 AYYVNSNGVVSLK
-152 ITKGKYYKWSNG
+152 ITGGNYQKWSNG
-164 QFKKQPVRKNST
+164 QFKK
-176 KTIQGKAFYVNK
+176 
-188 NGNIEKKTGWK
+188 
-199 KVAGKYT
+199 
-206 YYVGSKGNVTVKI
+206 
-219 TGGKY
+219 
-224 YKWSNGKFKQQSL
+224 QSL

-251 FYVSENKIVRKTG
+251 FYVSEDKIVRKTG
-264 WNRVS
+264 WKRVS
-269 DPESFSITS
+269 GAKLSSITN

-342 FDEDGKRVTLKN
+342 FNKDGKRVTLKK
-354 SGNNIIRSDTNEP
+354 SGNKIVRSDTNEP

-380 NKTTYYVTNNGN
+380 NKQTYYVTNNGN

-415 KVTKNGSG
+415 KVTENGSG
-423 NSDGSGTNGNQE
+423 NSDGSGNDGEQNSGTNGNQD

-478 TVYSEHEWF
+478 KVYSEHEWF

-549 ADVKEVVEKEWS
+549 ADVEEVVEKEWS
-561 ECDYT
+561 EWDQT

-579 VVWGDTE
+579 VVCGATE
-586 NSSACAYIP
+586 NTSMVEAYIP
-595 NKSGDMLY
+595 NKSGELVDDDGKAYIRVTAKKPYTWTGSVLNKKLS
-603 ADGSGVC
+603 ADEFYKTYGYVYIGSFANY
-610 QVVTKNTPYGTI
+610 TYIPNNDYM
-622 GIDLAEPAYLTL
+622 EL
-634 LKDHG
+634 LKAHG

>member
-33 DAEIYATTNTIKKVD
+33 DAEIYATTDTIKKVD
-48 EKYYYVDASGKTDKK
+48 EKYYYVNASGKMDKK

-108 STKAIKGKA
+108 STKTIKGKA

-124 NIEKKTGWKKVAGKY
+124 NIEKKTGWKKIAGKY
-139 AYYVNSNGAVSHK
+139 AYYVNSNGVVSLK
-152 ITKGKYYKWSNG
+152 ITGGNYQKWSNG
-164 QFKKQPVRKNST
+164 QFKK
-176 KTIQGKAFYVNK
+176 
-188 NGNIEKKTGWK
+188 
-199 KVAGKYT
+199 
-206 YYVGSKGNVTVKI
+206 
-219 TGGKY
+219 
-224 YKWSNGKFKQQSL
+224 QSL

-251 FYVSENKIVRKTG
+251 FYVSEDKIVRKTG
-264 WNRVS
+264 WKRVS
-269 DPESFSITS
+269 GAKLSSITN

-342 FDEDGKRVTLKN
+342 FNKDGKRVTLKK
-354 SGNNIIRSDTNEP
+354 SSNNIVRSDTNEP

-415 KVTKNGSG
+415 KVTENGSDNSDGSG
-423 NSDGSGTNGNQE
+423 NDGEQNSGTNGNQD

-440 CKWKLVMNSSLSP
+440 CKWKVVMNSSLSP

-478 TVYSEHEWF
+478 KVYSEHEWF

-561 ECDYT
+561 EWDQT

-579 VVWGDTE
+579 VVCGATE
-586 NSSACAYIP
+586 NTSMVEAYIP
-595 NKSGDMLY
+595 NKSGELVDDDGKAYIRVTAKKPYTWTGSVLNKKLS
-603 ADGSGVC
+603 ADEFYKTYGYVYIGSFANY
-610 QVVTKNTPYGTI
+610 TYIPNNDYM
-622 GIDLAEPAYLTL
+622 EL
-634 LKDHG
+634 LKAHG

>member
-48 EKYYYVDASGKTDKK
+48 GKYYYVNASGKTDKK

-108 STKAIKGKA
+108 STKTIKGKA

-124 NIEKKTGWKKVAGKY
+124 NIEKKTGWKKIAGKY
-139 AYYVNSNGAVSHK
+139 AYYVNSNGVVSLK
-152 ITKGKYYKWSNG
+152 ITGGNYQKWSNG
-164 QFKKQPVRKNST
+164 QFKK
-176 KTIQGKAFYVNK
+176 
-188 NGNIEKKTGWK
+188 
-199 KVAGKYT
+199 
-206 YYVGSKGNVTVKI
+206 
-219 TGGKY
+219 
-224 YKWSNGKFKQQSL
+224 QSL
-237 EKYNGKIITIGKKA
+237 EKYNGKIITIKGKA
-251 FYVSENKIVRKTG
+251 FYVSEDKIVRKTG
-264 WNRVS
+264 WKRVS
-269 DPESFSITS
+269 GAKLSSITN

-297 GTYEITSVGKVSD
+297 GTCKITSAGEVSD

-342 FDEDGKRVTLKN
+342 FDEDGKRVTLKK
-354 SGNNIIRSDTNEP
+354 SGNKIVRSDTNEQ

-380 NKTTYYVTNNGN
+380 NKQTYYVTNNGN

-415 KVTKNGSG
+415 KVTENGSG
-423 NSDGSGTNGNQE
+423 NSDGSGNDGRQEPSTNGNQN

-478 TVYSEHEWF
+478 PVYGERVICRMCKKQF
-487 CCNGCSKDGLKDQDC
+487 L
-502 SYETYEELEEHQA
+502 TYEDWGVHSDETNHGNCSLE
-515 STAIYDENGKLKY
+515 D
-528 KHGGW
+528 
-533 HTATVIVD
+533 VIVD

-561 ECDYT
+561 EWDQT

-579 VVWGDTE
+579 VVCGDTE
-586 NSSACAYIP
+586 KKQGVCAFILD
-595 NKSGDMLY
+595 KSGELVD
-603 ADGSGVC
+603 DDVI
-610 QVVTKNTPYGTI
+610 VTANTYYG
-622 GIDLAEPAYLTL
+622 AYYDAAKDSKYTDYLQL

>member
-1 MMKNKGKRLVV
+1 MFTMMKNKGKKLVV

-18 MILSMFSGMTVSAAT
+18 MILSMFSGMTVSATT

-48 EKYYYVDASGKTDKK
+48 GKYYYVNASGKMDKK

-108 STKAIKGKA
+108 STKTIKGKA
-117 FYVNKNG
+117 FYV
-124 NIEKKTGWKKVAGKY
+124 
-139 AYYVNSNGAVSHK
+139 
-152 ITKGKYYKWSNG
+152 
-164 QFKKQPVRKNST
+164 
-176 KTIQGKAFYVNK
+176 
-188 NGNIEKKTGWK
+188 
-199 KVAGKYT
+199 
-206 YYVGSKGNVTVKI
+206 
-219 TGGKY
+219 
-224 YKWSNGKFKQQSL
+224 
-237 EKYNGKIITIGKKA
+237 
-251 FYVSENKIVRKTG
+251 SEDKIVRKTG
-264 WNRVS
+264 WKRVS
-269 DPESFSITS
+269 GAKLSSITN

-342 FDEDGKRVTLKN
+342 FNKDGKRVTLKK
-354 SGNNIIRSDTNEP
+354 SGNKIVRSDTNEP

-380 NKTTYYVTNNGN
+380 NKQTYYVTNNGN

-415 KVTKNGSG
+415 KVTENGSG
-423 NSDGSGTNGNQE
+423 NSDGSGNDGKQEPSTNGNQD

-440 CKWKLVMNSSLSP
+440 CKWKVVMNSSLSP

-478 TVYSEHEWF
+478 PVYGERVICRMCKKQF
-487 CCNGCSKDGLKDQDC
+487 L
-502 SYETYEELEEHQA
+502 TYEDWGVHSDETNHGNCSLE
-515 STAIYDENGKLKY
+515 D
-528 KHGGW
+528 
-533 HTATVIVD
+533 VIVD
-541 TIHHDAVY
+541 TIPHDAVY

-561 ECDYT
+561 EWDQT
-566 YKCTVCGDTMTEH
+566 YKCTECGDTMTEH
-579 VVWGDTE
+579 VVCGATE
-586 NSSACAYIP
+586 NTSMVEAYIP
-595 NKSGDMLY
+595 NKSGELVDDDGKAYIRVTAKKPYTWTGSVLNKKLS
-603 ADGSGVC
+603 ADEFYKTYGYVYIGSIANY
-610 QVVTKNTPYGTI
+610 TYIPNNDYM
-622 GIDLAEPAYLTL
+622 EL
-634 LKDHG
+634 LKAHG

>member
-48 EKYYYVDASGKTDKK
+48 EKYYYVNASGKMDKK

-108 STKAIKGKA
+108 STKTIKGKA

-124 NIEKKTGWKKVAGKY
+124 NIEKKTGWKKIADKY
-139 AYYVNSNGAVSHK
+139 AYYVNSNGVVSL
-152 ITKGKYYKWSNG
+152 
-164 QFKKQPVRKNST
+164 
-176 KTIQGKAFYVNK
+176 
-188 NGNIEKKTGWK
+188 
-199 KVAGKYT
+199 
-206 YYVGSKGNVTVKI
+206 KI
-219 TGGKY
+219 TGGNY
-224 YKWSNGKFKQQSL
+224 QKWSDGTFKKQSL

-251 FYVSENKIVRKTG
+251 FYVSEDKIVRKTG
-264 WNRVS
+264 WKRVS
-269 DPESFSITS
+269 GANLSSITN

-297 GTYEITSVGKVSD
+297 GTCKITSAGKVSD

-342 FDEDGKRVTLKN
+342 FDKDGKRVTLKK
-354 SGNNIIRSDTNEP
+354 SGNNIVRSDTNEP

-380 NKTTYYVTNNGN
+380 NKQTYYVTNNGN

-415 KVTKNGSG
+415 KVTENGSG
-423 NSDGSGTNGNQE
+423 NSDGSGNDGSGNDGEQNSGTNGNQD

-458 KEHAA
+458 KGHAA

-478 TVYSEHEWF
+478 PVYGERVICRMCKKQF
-487 CCNGCSKDGLKDQDC
+487 L
-502 SYETYEELEEHQA
+502 TYEDWGVHSDETNHGNCSLE
-515 STAIYDENGKLKY
+515 D
-528 KHGGW
+528 
-533 HTATVIVD
+533 VIVD

-549 ADVKEVVEKEWS
+549 ADVEEVVEKEWS
-561 ECDYT
+561 EWDQT

-579 VVWGDTE
+579 VVCGDTE
-586 NSSACAYIP
+586 KKQGVCAFILD
-595 NKSGDMLY
+595 KSGELVD
-603 ADGSGVC
+603 DDVI
-610 QVVTKNTPYGTI
+610 VTANTYYG
-622 GIDLAEPAYLTL
+622 AYYDAAKDSKYTDYLQL
-634 LKDHG
+634 LKDHH
-639 FIK
+639 FIQ

>member
-48 EKYYYVDASGKTDKK
+48 GKYYYVNASGKTDKK

-85 KITKGKYYKWSD
+85 KITGGKYYKWSD

-124 NIEKKTGWKKVAGKY
+124 NIEKKTGWKKIAGKY
-139 AYYVNSNGAVSHK
+139 AYYVNSNGVVSLK
-152 ITKGKYYKWSNG
+152 ITGGNYQKWSNG
-164 QFKKQPVRKNST
+164 QFKK
-176 KTIQGKAFYVNK
+176 
-188 NGNIEKKTGWK
+188 
-199 KVAGKYT
+199 
-206 YYVGSKGNVTVKI
+206 
-219 TGGKY
+219 
-224 YKWSNGKFKQQSL
+224 QSL

-251 FYVSENKIVRKTG
+251 FYVSEDKIVRKTG
-264 WNRVS
+264 WKRVS
-269 DPESFSITS
+269 GAKLSSITN

-297 GTYEITSVGKVSD
+297 GTCKITSAGEVSD

-342 FDEDGKRVTLKN
+342 FNKDGKRVTLKK
-354 SGNNIIRSDTNEP
+354 SGNKIVRSDTNEP

-380 NKTTYYVTNNGN
+380 NKQTYYVTNNGN

-415 KVTKNGSG
+415 KVTENGSDNSDGSG
-423 NSDGSGTNGNQE
+423 NDGEQNSGTNGNQE

-440 CKWKLVMNSSLSP
+440 CKWKVVMNSSLSP

-478 TVYSEHEWF
+478 PIYSEEPWYV
-487 CCNGCSKDGLKDQDC
+487 CNSCSRRGIDDQEC
-502 SYETYEELEEHQA
+502 AYETYEELLEHHKA
-515 STAIYDENGKLKY
+515 NN
-528 KHGGW
+528 HGGN
-533 HTATVIVD
+533 HLIKKLLRYE
-541 TIHHDAVY
+541 HHDAVY
-549 ADVKEVVEKEWS
+549 ADVEEVVEKEWS
-561 ECDYT
+561 EWDQT
-566 YKCTVCGDTMTEH
+566 YKCIECGDIMTEH
-579 VVWGDTE
+579 VVNKNGELIYT
-586 NSSACAYIP
+586 P
-595 NKSGDMLY
+595 NKSGVLVDINGNEQDKVT
-603 ADGSGVC
+603 AGVSY
-610 QVVTKNTPYGTI
+610 K
-622 GIDLAEPAYLTL
+622 
-634 LKDHG
+634 
-639 FIK
+639 